1 MFKNKYI
8 IGIVL
13 AILTGFSSCADL
25 DLAPL
30 GSPEAGEISEERQAF
45 LRLTAVYS
53 VMKDFRYTWSMQCF
67 GDVLSNDATY
77 SGSSNDAQTFTLLE
91 NYQYQADHTE
101 ILNKYRYSYQCI
113 NKANL
118 FIRDM
123 EMADDA
129 LFSKYDK
136 KQMIGEAK
144 FIRAYTYFELVKTF
158 GGVPCYT
165 GVLDLDHE
173 RLGRA
178 SVEEIYSVIEQ
189 DLNDA
194 VSVLPKKSEVANYE
208 SSYAGRI
215 TKGAAIAMQTRI
227 YLYEK
232 KYDEVKKA
240 FEKFQNECGGEYSLV
255 APVY

>member
-91 NYQYQADHTE
+91 NYQYQADHT
-101 ILNKYRYSYQCI
+101 I
-113 NKANL
+113 
-118 FIRDM
+118 
-123 EMADDA
+123 
-129 LFSKYDK
+129 
-136 KQMIGEAK
+136 
-144 FIRAYTYFELVKTF
+144 
-158 GGVPCYT
+158 
-165 GVLDLDHE
+165 
-173 RLGRA
+173 
-178 SVEEIYSVIEQ
+178 
-189 DLNDA
+189 
-194 VSVLPKKSEVANYE
+194 
-208 SSYAGRI
+208 
-215 TKGAAIAMQTRI
+215 
-227 YLYEK
+227 
-232 KYDEVKKA
+232 
-240 FEKFQNECGGEYSLV
+240 
-255 APVY
+255 

>member
-1 MFKNKYI
+1 MLLFKIYNVMFKNKYI

-129 LFSKYDK
+129 LFSKYNRE
-136 KQMIGEAK
+136 QMIGEAK
-144 FIRAYTYFELVKTF
+144 VYSRLYLFRACENLWWCSLLY
-158 GGVPCYT
+158 GS
-165 GVLDLDHE
+165 
-173 RLGRA
+173 LGSR
-178 SVEEIYSVIEQ
+178 S
-189 DLNDA
+189 
-194 VSVLPKKSEVANYE
+194 
-208 SSYAGRI
+208 
-215 TKGAAIAMQTRI
+215 
-227 YLYEK
+227 
-232 KYDEVKKA
+232 
-240 FEKFQNECGGEYSLV
+240 
-255 APVY
+255 